1 MNVLGA
7 LVAAG
12 LLYAAYS
19 IYRTN
24 KAMASAIDERKRRL
38 LDALWAQIQQN
49 GGTRETARVVERLR
63 RLQDGH
69 GPKQQA

>member
-1 MNVLGA
+1 MKVLGT

-24 KAMASAIDERKRRL
+24 KSVAEVLDERKRHL
-38 LDALWAQIQQN
+38 LEGLWAQIQQN
-49 GGTRETARVVERLR
+49 GDTNSEIARVVQRL
-63 RLQDGH
+63 LQE
-69 GPKQQA
+69 QQGS